1 VQDRGLD
8 WGCFAVYWG
17 MSWVET
23 AGGLQGA
30 LRGGG
35 AHWIGLMSCFGVGG
49 QFRLGSLSLLS
60 LSLSLYLSI
69 YLSISLSPLTSSL
82 HLGREI
88 FHLWSLAGSL

>member
-1 VQDRGLD
+1 MQDRGLD

-23 AGGLQGA
+23 AGGLQRA

-60 LSLSLYLSI
+60 LSL